1 MYRAIIV
8 EDDPMVAAI
17 NRQYMEKNKEIC
29 IVGEFRNGKDAL
41 GFLEKEKADLAI
53 VDYYMP
59 VMDGL
64 EFLRK
69 CRKEDTSIG
78 IIMITAAN
86 SAQDISNFLKLGIV
100 DYLVKPFTYER
111 FQQAMDKYLFMRE
124 AMRAERTLDQS
135 EIDRIMASGETARE
149 SVPLEKG
156 LQEQTLK
163 MIRQYLR
170 EQKDHYMSSNEIAK
184 HVELSRITVRR
195 YMNFLLE
202 NDEITSRID
211 YSTGGRPSIRYTIKN

>member
-1 MYRAIIV
+1 MYKVIIV

-17 NRQYMEKNKEIC
+17 NRQYMEKNKEMQ
-29 IVGEFRNGKDAL
+29 IVGEFRNGQDAL
-41 GFLEKEKADLAI
+41 AFLETHSVDLAV

-64 EFLRK
+64 EFIKK
-69 CRKEDTSIG
+69 CREKDSALS

-86 SAQDISNFLKLGIV
+86 SAQDLSNFLKLGIV

-111 FQQAMDKYLFMRE
+111 FQKAIEKYLFMKGVIRE
-124 AMRAERTLDQS
+124 DRNLDQE
-135 EIDRIMASGETARE
+135 EIDRLLSPAETDKG
-149 SVPLEKG
+149 SMPLEKG
-156 LQEQTLK
+156 LQEQTLQ
-163 MIRQYLR
+163 MIRAYLK
-170 EQKDHYMSSNEIAK
+170 EHKGNYMSSNEIAR

-202 NDEITSRID
+202 NNEIISRID
-211 YSTGGRPSIRYTIKN
+211 YTTGGRPSIKYSMK